1 MRSAF
6 LFLTLT
12 AMVFLNALLTDTAL
26 GEVLLNKI
34 TVLLVLALGVELL
47 TEENII
53 ATVLSAFGG

>member
-1 MRSAF
+1 MRSVF
-6 LFLTLT
+6 HVLILT
-12 AMVFLNALLTDTAL
+12 AMFFLNALLTDTAL

-34 TVLLVLALGVELL
+34 TVLIVLALGVELL

>member
-1 MRSAF
+1 
-6 LFLTLT
+6 
-12 AMVFLNALLTDTAL
+12 MVFLNALLTDTAL

-34 TVLLVLALGVELL
+34 TVLIVLALGVELL

>member
-1 MRSAF
+1 MRSVFQF
-6 LFLTLT
+6 LALT

>member
-1 MRSAF
+1 MRSVFQF
-6 LFLTLT
+6 LALT

-34 TVLLVLALGVELL
+34 TVLIVLALGVELL

>member
-1 MRSAF
+1 MRSVF
-6 LFLTLT
+6 HVLILT

-34 TVLLVLALGVELL
+34 TVLIVLALGVELL

>member
-1 MRSAF
+1 MRSVF
-6 LFLTLT
+6 QVLTLT

-34 TVLLVLALGVELL
+34 TVLIVLALGVELL

>member
-1 MRSAF
+1 MRSVF
-6 LFLTLT
+6 QVLTLT

-53 ATVLSAFGG
+53 ATVLSAFRG

>member
-1 MRSAF
+1 MRSVF
-6 LFLTLT
+6 QVLTLT